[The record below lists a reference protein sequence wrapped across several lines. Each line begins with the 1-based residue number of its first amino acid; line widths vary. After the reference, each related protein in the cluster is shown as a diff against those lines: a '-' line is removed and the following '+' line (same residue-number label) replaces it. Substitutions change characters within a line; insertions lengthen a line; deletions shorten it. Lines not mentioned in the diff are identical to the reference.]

1 MRLTFIALIVALP
14 AAASDT
20 LPTLNLTHGTT
31 VSGISSGAYMA
42 SQYHLAFSGDVQGVG
57 LIAGGPWGCAQ
68 ADLSTAL
75 AHCMAKPDAKP
86 DLVKADAAM
95 QAAATAGK
103 LAPLANV
110 KNQPVFVLH
119 GSLDQTVGTVVSDAL
134 VKQYQTL
141 GAKVTYDNQRPFAHH
156 FPTLSTGTAC
166 DKSESPFLGNC
177 NFDAAGALL
186 QTLLPNLKAKAAS
199 ASGQLLTLDQ
209 QALGGDSASNLG
221 DKAYVYVPSQCAAG
235 QSCQLHIAF
244 HGCKQYAD
252 AIGDTFA
259 RGTGLNEYADSN
271 NLVILYPQ
279 TEKSMM
285 SPFNPNGCWD
295 WWGYTGADYATK
307 DGAQVKAVRTL
318 EQALRHSSH

>member
-1 MRLTFIALIVALP
+1 MRLTLLSLLVALP
-14 AAASDT
+14 VAANDT
-20 LPTLNLTHGTT
+20 LPTLNLTNGTT
-31 VSGISSGAYMA
+31 LSGISSGAYMA
-42 SQYHLAFSGDVQGVG
+42 SQYHLAFSNDVQGVG

-86 DLVKADAAM
+86 DLAKADATL
-95 QAAATAGK
+95 QAAAKAGK
-103 LAPLANV
+103 LASLDHV
-110 KNQPVFVLH
+110 KNQPVYVLH
-119 GSLDQTVGTVVSDAL
+119 GTLDQTVGTVVSDAL

-141 GAKVTYDNQRPFAHH
+141 GAKVTYDNTRPFAHH

-186 QTLLPNLKAKAAS
+186 KTLLPNLKAKANA

-209 QALGGDSASNLG
+209 QALAGESASSLG
-221 DKAYVYVPSQCAAG
+221 DTAYLYVPSQCAAG
-235 QSCQLHIAF
+235 QACQLHIAF

-259 RGTGLNEYADSN
+259 RGTGLNDYADSN

-307 DGAQVKAVRTL
+307 DGAQVKAVRAL